1 MWYADVVGLD
11 QVLADMERFYAETGD
26 EAWKPAKLLANLVK
40 EGKTPALSVA
50 LHCLKSVD

>member
-26 EAWKPAKLLANLVK
+26 EAWKPAKLLTNL
-40 EGKTPALSVA
+40 
-50 LHCLKSVD
+50 